1 MSYVAKAGHPK
12 GGGRRSSKAG
22 PAAKASCLFCSLGR
36 TKSGPRKLVLAR
48 TSDVLVVLN
57 RYPYNVGHVMVA
69 PRRHTASISKMTAEE
84 SLEVT
89 WWLGRVERALRAAY
103 RPHGFNFG
111 MNVGR
116 TAGAGVLGHLH
127 WHVVPRWNGDTNF
140 MPVTA
145 AAKVLPEAL
154 DVTYRRLLDAL
165 RGGRPGRRR
174 RR

>member
-1 MSYVAKAGHPK
+1 
-12 GGGRRSSKAG
+12 
-22 PAAKASCLFCSLGR
+22 
-36 TKSGPRKLVLAR
+36 
-48 TSDVLVVLN
+48 
-57 RYPYNVGHVMVA
+57 
-69 PRRHTASISKMTAEE
+69 
-84 SLEVT
+84 VT